1 MKFFEELKKRNVYKA
16 GAAYVVT
23 GWLLLQIVDVVGP
36 GFGWPESLTAL
47 ITKILLV
54 GFPIALVLAW
64 LYELTP
70 KGFKRTGTYQEDT
83 EDNKKAGRRLNYFII
98 GILSVAVCFLLV
110 DKVFISGG
118 NNTDDRQ
125 EASIANLP
133 EFTSSIA
140 VLAFDDM
147 SPNKDQEYLS
157 DGISEEI
164 LNYLAKYKD
173 LKVISRTSSFAY
185 KGKDV
190 TIDVIGEELGVAYV
204 LEGSVR
210 KAGDTYRIT
219 VQLIDTKDGAHIW
232 SDTFDRKI
240 EDVLFVQD
248 EIAGIVANRLN
259 LTLSNED
266 VRLRKVDPEAYD
278 SYLQAWGVLKI
289 FNDSTTSIAD
299 SLIRK
304 SLEIDSGYSPA
315 WSALSMTTL
324 HTGIYYKHLTER
336 EALTIGMD
344 AAKKAIEIDSNNVTA
359 HNWLSNWQWHAREGE
374 ISLKTLE
381 KILEKHP
388 NLYEPISYA
397 KHAYTRLGMPEKGL
411 EYAYKAI
418 QFSPKEH
425 ENYYWAWSLERYLG
439 NYDRA
444 SEMYFK
450 YIDVQKKETGVEP
463 YYDETAM
470 VYYEI
475 GESDRAQEFLGKE
488 TDPYWKLATQITI
501 AYKEGNRKEANEL
514 FESLRN
520 LPIEQIKE
528 STEDQSLSIHHYNLA
543 ILYSLQ
549 GDSDKAFIALDM
561 AYPRL
566 LTHTEDLWR
575 TPAFKNLLDDTRWNE
590 LLERLSKEFNYDYTT
605 P

>member
-16 GAAYVVT
+16 GVAYLVT
-23 GWLLLQIVDVVGP
+23 SWLLLQIVDVVGP
-36 GFGWPESLTAL
+36 GLGWDESVTTLL
-47 ITKILLV
+47 LKILIV

-83 EDNKKAGRRLNYFII
+83 ADNKKAGRRLNYFII
-98 GILSVAVCFLLV
+98 GILAVAVCFLLV
-110 DKVFISGG
+110 DKVFISGS
-118 NNTDDRQ
+118 NNTDNRQ
-125 EASIANLP
+125 EASMVNLP

-147 SPNKDQEYLS
+147 SPDKDQEYLS

-248 EIAGIVANRLN
+248 EIAKIVAERLK
-259 LTLSNED
+259 LTFSNED

-278 SYLQAWGVLKI
+278 LYLQSIYENNLFTKSSALK
-289 FNDSTTSIAD
+289 AD
-299 SLIRK
+299 SLIRR
-304 SLEIDSGYSPA
+304 SVSIDSNYAPA

-324 HTGIYYKHLTER
+324 HKGLYYHQLDKD
-336 EALTIGMD
+336 EAVSIGLD
-344 AAKKAIEIDSNNVTA
+344 AAEKSIELDSTYYPGY
-359 HNWLSNWQWHAREGE
+359 NWLSNWQWHGRNGKA
-374 ISLKTLE
+374 SLQTLE
-381 KILEKHP
+381 TLLELNQNH
-388 NLYEPISYA
+388 E
-397 KHAYTRLGMPEKGL
+397 GVL
-411 EYAYKAI
+411 EYATHAYIRMSMIDNAI
-418 QFSPKEH
+418 ATNHRGIQLYPKIPSFH
-425 ENYYWAWSLERYLG
+425 YYTFWLEYSLG
-439 NYDRA
+439 NYQHA
-444 SEMYFK
+444 IQALLTYNKLYKKSTGQEQHLALLAWLYFK
-450 YIDVQKKETGVEP
+450 TGDTEKAFMVLEREPVEYSRKVFEAMIYYQEGRMVEADSLMAELKAIPTEEINSLGENLDWDLAIIHASKGDIDKSFEHLYKA
-463 YYDETAM
+463 YD
-470 VYYEI
+470 
-475 GESDRAQEFLGKE
+475 
-488 TDPYWKLATQITI
+488 QILVFT
-501 AYKEGNRKEANEL
+501 ELLFL
-514 FESLRN
+514 FEEL
-520 LPIEQIKE
+520 
-528 STEDQSLSIHHYNLA
+528 T
-543 ILYSLQ
+543 ILH
-549 GDSDKAFIALDM
+549 DD
-561 AYPRL
+561 PR
-566 LTHTEDLWR
+566 WQ
-575 TPAFKNLLDDTRWNE
+575 ALLD
-590 LLERLSKEFNYDYTT
+590 RLGEEFNFDYTT